1 MKWTII
7 RSWAKEQGYKIT
19 REKSGDEGN
28 PYIYTWSLIDD
39 PEVCGV
45 INSLS
50 KVTTIIYN
58 HITND
63 AQVEYQ
69 KRYAAEKAQEE
80 LNYDEQKWQYAYQG
94 QRK

>member
-7 RSWAKEQGYKIT
+7 KSWAKEQGYKIT
-19 REKSGDEGN
+19 REKSGDEAN
-28 PYIYTWSLIDD
+28 PYIYTWLLIDN

-50 KVTTIIYN
+50 KVATVIYN

-63 AQVEYQ
+63 AHLDYQ
-69 KRYAAEKAQEE
+69 KRYKEQKAQEVFQHD
-80 LNYDEQKWQYAYQG
+80 NQTWQ
-94 QRK
+94 